1 MHAYPVAPDGPDAW
15 EEELTQRYS
24 VPPAEI
30 SRRPL
35 GRSEP
40 SSLKTTP
47 ESGIAVLR
55 QNSKPRPR
63 LDLGP
68 ARSVQLVPLEVLRAL
83 MAGATE
89 YLGPSVRPLVSA
101 ELRRLGVTAQS
112 LPWTLLPTLIASLTA
127 RLDTAHA
134 VSSFSRSVQLA
145 HPDLRNYWER

>member
-1 MHAYPVAPDGPDAW
+1 MHAYPVSPDDPDAW
-15 EEELTQRYS
+15 EELTQRYS

-30 SRRPL
+30 SRRHL

-40 SSLKTTP
+40 SPLRTTP

-55 QNSKPRPR
+55 QNSKPRARPE
-63 LDLGP
+63 P
-68 ARSVQLVPLEVLRAL
+68 SPPRSVQMVPLEVLRAL
-83 MAGATE
+83 MASATE

-112 LPWTLLPTLIASLTA
+112 LPWALLPTLIAALSA

-134 VSSFSRSVQLA
+134 VSNFTHSVQLA

>member
-1 MHAYPVAPDGPDAW
+1 MHAYPVSPDDPDAW
-15 EEELTQRYS
+15 EELTQRYS

-30 SRRPL
+30 SRRQL
-35 GRSEP
+35 GPSEP
-40 SSLKTTP
+40 STLNRTA

-55 QNSKPRPR
+55 QNSKAPPRPE
-63 LDLGP
+63 P
-68 ARSVQLVPLEVLRAL
+68 APTRSVQTVPLEVLRAL

-112 LPWTLLPTLIASLTA
+112 LPWALLPTLVAALTA

-134 VSSFSRSVQLA
+134 VSNFSRSVQLA